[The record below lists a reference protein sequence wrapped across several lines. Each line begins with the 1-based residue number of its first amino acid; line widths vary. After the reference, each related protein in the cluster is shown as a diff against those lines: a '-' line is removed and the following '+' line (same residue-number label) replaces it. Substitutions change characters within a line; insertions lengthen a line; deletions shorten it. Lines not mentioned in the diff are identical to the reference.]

1 MHLKIEEHDITQTTS
16 FGTAYLRDDP
26 AATSFFH
33 YSPYEHAS
41 YEQRAA
47 DLKERTFERKRLA
60 EVIRDYL
67 AAYRL
72 TPAIKRHLIQL
83 EEENSVVVLGGQ
95 QAGLLSGPLYTM
107 YKAITILQLAKQQ
120 EEKLGIPV
128 IPIFWIAGED
138 HDLQE
143 VNHVYVP
150 RKQGIRMDKLT
161 VDDPSEAQKWSMA
174 DRPLP
179 KSEIEHWLTLFFDAQ
194 PETEFTNEIKGTLF
208 ALLEQSDTYVDFF
221 ARIMHDCFG
230 EFGLLMV
237 QSADRRLRQLETAGF
252 LRVLDHYDDIDRL
265 VRQSIKQMAA
275 KGFSP
280 QVQVGDH
287 PALLFIY
294 ENKERLLLE
303 KIGAD
308 QFRTKDGRLTYSLA
322 ELREM
327 AATCPER
334 LSNNVI
340 TRPFMQ
346 ESLFPTLAFVG
357 GPGEIAYW
365 ALYKTYFEHL
375 GLKLPVLVPRISMTL
390 VEKPIAKVLK
400 RYHISPRD
408 VFSDF
413 QRFRR
418 EWLAE
423 QDELQLQQTFD
434 KTKEKITSVYQPLLA
449 KVNQVDQGMFKL
461 GQKNLGKIIEQVEYL
476 EKRAIAAYESKHAAA
491 LRQFD
496 KVEQMLIPEQS
507 LQERIYNPYVFLNKH
522 GPELVRHLLET
533 PFSLNGKHK
542 LIYLHAKD

>member
-208 ALLEQSDTYVDFF
+208 TLLEQSDTYVDFF

-252 LRVLDHYDDIDRL
+252 LDR
-265 VRQSIKQMAA
+265 K
-275 KGFSP
+275 
-280 QVQVGDH
+280 
-287 PALLFIY
+287 
-294 ENKERLLLE
+294 
-303 KIGAD
+303 
-308 QFRTKDGRLTYSLA
+308 
-322 ELREM
+322 
-327 AATCPER
+327 
-334 LSNNVI
+334 
-340 TRPFMQ
+340 
-346 ESLFPTLAFVG
+346 
-357 GPGEIAYW
+357 
-365 ALYKTYFEHL
+365 
-375 GLKLPVLVPRISMTL
+375 
-390 VEKPIAKVLK
+390 
-400 RYHISPRD
+400 
-408 VFSDF
+408 
-413 QRFRR
+413 
-418 EWLAE
+418 
-423 QDELQLQQTFD
+423 
-434 KTKEKITSVYQPLLA
+434 SV
-449 KVNQVDQGMFKL
+449 V
-461 GQKNLGKIIEQVEYL
+461 
-476 EKRAIAAYESKHAAA
+476 
-491 LRQFD
+491 
-496 KVEQMLIPEQS
+496 
-507 LQERIYNPYVFLNKH
+507 
-522 GPELVRHLLET
+522 
-533 PFSLNGKHK
+533 
-542 LIYLHAKD
+542 